1 MSDFKLMRKILFL
14 LLLFFFSSF
23 YAQQKKKDTVSVP
36 TWKIHGRFTFI
47 FNQSSFTNW
56 TSGGEN
62 TIAGN
67 LNVNYDFN
75 YKKQYVNWDTRIL
88 SGYGLSYVSEKG
100 FRKMNDRFELNSLY
114 GIRTRGA
121 WFFSNFINFKTQYS
135 RGYNYK
141 KTSQELVSA
150 FFSPAYLSL
159 GPGALWKKS
168 DNLHVNIAPG
178 TARFT
183 FVNDFFSGKF
193 GVEEG
198 KNVAFSLGFNL
209 SGYYK
214 LNIME
219 NIEMENILMIY
230 SDYLDKPKNIDIEY
244 QVNFRF
250 KVNKF
255 IKMHL
260 TLHTIMDENA
270 SGKTQ
275 LRELFGLGLNYSFH
289 QKEIYK
295 NL

>member
-1 MSDFKLMRKILFL
+1 MMRKILFL
-14 LLLFFFSSF
+14 LSLFFFSSF

-56 TSGGEN
+56 NSGGEN

-88 SGYGLSYVSEKG
+88 TGYGLSYLSEKG
-100 FRKMNDRFELNSLY
+100 YRKTNDRLEVNSLF
-114 GIRTRGA
+114 GIRSREKN

-168 DNLHVNIAPG
+168 DNLHLNIAPG

-183 FVNDFFSGKF
+183 FVNDFFSGRF

-219 NIEMENILMIY
+219 NIEMENILMMY
-230 SDYLDKPKNIDIEY
+230 SDYLDKPKNIDMEY
-244 QVNFRF
+244 QVNVRF

-260 TLHTIMDENA
+260 TAHTILDDNTSGNA
-270 SGKTQ
+270 Q
-275 LRELFGLGLNYSFH
+275 FRELFGLGLNYSFH

>member
-1 MSDFKLMRKILFL
+1 MRKILFL

-23 YAQQKKKDTVSVP
+23 YAQQKIKDTVSVP

-114 GIRTRGA
+114 GIRTRGT